1 MATLCKTL
9 IIRNKLGLHAR
20 AATKL
25 AQLTQRFDAK
35 IAVEQDGQRV
45 DAASVMCLMLLAGKQ
60 GKEFDPAFAA
70 KMKRGDYG
78 RLDEKDTE
86 QRGFTLDGKVL

>member
-60 GKEFDPAFAA
+60 GKAVNVYAEGNEAEAA
-70 KMKRGDYG
+70 
-78 RLDEKDTE
+78 LAAVTELFE
-86 QRGFTLDGKVL
+86 QRFEEDE

>member
-1 MATLCKTL
+1 MTKHCKTL

-25 AQLTQRFDAK
+25 AQLTQRFDAT
-35 IAVEQDGQRV
+35 ISVAQDGQTV

-60 GKEFDPAFAA
+60 GKQVEVCAEGNEAEVALAA
-70 KMKRGDYG
+70 VTE
-78 RLDEKDTE
+78 LFE
-86 QRGFTLDGKVL
+86 QRFEEDQ

>member
-1 MATLCKTL
+1 MTIHCKTL

-25 AQLTQRFDAK
+25 AQLTQRFDAT
-35 IAVEQDGQRV
+35 ITVEQDAQKV

-60 GKEFDPAFAA
+60 GKEVEVCADGEDAEAA
-70 KMKRGDYG
+70 LAAITG
-78 RLDEKDTE
+78 LFE
-86 QRGFTLDGKVL
+86 QRFEEEQ